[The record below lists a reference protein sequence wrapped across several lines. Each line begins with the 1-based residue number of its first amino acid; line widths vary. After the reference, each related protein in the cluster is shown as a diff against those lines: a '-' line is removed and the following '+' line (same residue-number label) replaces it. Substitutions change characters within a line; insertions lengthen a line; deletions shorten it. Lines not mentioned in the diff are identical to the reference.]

1 MISLPQSIL
10 KYSKL
15 PNIKIVLFCG
25 SSFFFFLS
33 EIYLKISDDRWI
45 IINGLAV
52 DSFPHAL
59 AIKSELLHGLLL
71 GKVRPLVEQLTRC
84 LVLEPRHME
93 EPGR

>member
-1 MISLPQSIL
+1 M
-10 KYSKL
+10 
-15 PNIKIVLFCG
+15 NIKIARGAPF
-25 SSFFFFLS
+25 SIFFFLL

-52 DSFPHAL
+52 DSFPHTL

-71 GKVRPLVEQLTRC
+71 GKVWPLVEQLTRC